1 MEEIQKKQDRIDLL
15 QVKINE
21 NQAETQRLFS
31 TAQGFR
37 ETVAEKKSLKEKVQ
51 HLRETMNSLAA
62 DMQEYT
68 ETDEEL
74 QAMKDSF
81 GKRNADAQEVI
92 REKTM
97 KRKQLM
103 DEIQR
108 TRDELQKRTAEMGG
122 LEEAKRANERNVARR
137 EEVVKE
143 VATRHGY
150 KGMDVIMDDRQIDE
164 IKSLL
169 LQSLKEQKGNLDK
182 IKVPGLPIILLPVLI
197 LARFCDSRERTNR
210 PKPRSD
216 NSTTNPRCRSPKLQ
230 TKHPHLGTQN
240 IRPTNSTRRPLR
252 RRS

>member
-1 MEEIQKKQDRIDLL
+1 LL

-37 ETVAEKKSLKEKVQ
+37 QTVADLKSLKEKEQ
-51 HLRETMNSLAA
+51 HTRETRNSLAA
-62 DMQEYT
+62 EMQEYT

-74 QAMKDSF
+74 QVMKDSF
-81 GKRNADAQEVI
+81 GKRNTDAQDVI

-103 DEIQR
+103 DEIQL
-108 TRDELQKRTAEMGG
+108 TRDELQKRTTEMGG
-122 LEEAKRANERNVARR
+122 LEEAKRANERNIARR

-143 VATRHGY
+143 VARRHGY

-169 LQSLKEQKGNLDK
+169 LQSLKEQKGQLDK
-182 IKVPGLPIILLPVLI
+182 IKVLGFHFLLPI
-197 LARFCDSRERTNR
+197 
-210 PKPRSD
+210 
-216 NSTTNPRCRSPKLQ
+216 
-230 TKHPHLGTQN
+230 
-240 IRPTNSTRRPLR
+240 
-252 RRS
+252 

>member
-1 MEEIQKKQDRIDLL
+1 LL

-37 ETVAEKKSLKEKVQ
+37 QTVADLKSLKEKEQ
-51 HLRETMNSLAA
+51 HTRETMNSLAA
-62 DMQEYT
+62 EMQEYT

-81 GKRNADAQEVI
+81 GKRNTDAQDVI
-92 REKTM
+92 REKTL

-108 TRDELQKRTAEMGG
+108 TRDDLQKRTAEMGG
-122 LEEAKRANERNVARR
+122 LEEAKRANERNISRR

-143 VATRHGY
+143 VARRHGY

-164 IKSLL
+164 IKALL
-169 LQSLKEQKGNLDK
+169 LQSLKEQKGQLDK
-182 IKVPGLPIILLPVLI
+182 IKVLGLRILLHV
-197 LARFCDSRERTNR
+197 
-210 PKPRSD
+210 
-216 NSTTNPRCRSPKLQ
+216 
-230 TKHPHLGTQN
+230 
-240 IRPTNSTRRPLR
+240 
-252 RRS
+252 

>member
-1 MEEIQKKQDRIDLL
+1 MQITKDSQFLLEEIQKKQDRIDLL

-31 TAQGFR
+31 TAQGFQQ
-37 ETVAEKKSLKEKVQ
+37 TVAEIKSLKEKVA
-51 HLRETMNSLAA
+51 HTRETMTSLAA

-74 QAMKDSF
+74 QSMKDSF
-81 GKRNADAQEVI
+81 GKRNTDAQDVM
-92 REKTM
+92 RAKSA

-122 LEEAKRANERNVARR
+122 LEEAKRANERNIAKR

-143 VATRHGY
+143 VARKHGY

-169 LQSLKEQKGNLDK
+169 FQSLKEEKGHLDK
-182 IKVPGLPIILLPVLI
+182 VKVLSHSLLRVLRT
-197 LARFCDSRERTNR
+197 ARFRDPRERTNR
-210 PKPRSD
+210 PTTQPYHSTANPHRGPSNLNATDPKPRA
-216 NSTTNPRCRSPKLQ
+216 
-230 TKHPHLGTQN
+230 
-240 IRPTNSTRRPLR
+240 
-252 RRS
+252 